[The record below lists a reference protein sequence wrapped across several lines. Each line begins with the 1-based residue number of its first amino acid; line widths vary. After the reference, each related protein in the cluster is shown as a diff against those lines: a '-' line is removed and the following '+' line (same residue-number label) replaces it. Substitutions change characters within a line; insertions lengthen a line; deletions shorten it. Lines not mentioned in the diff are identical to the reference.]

1 MELHYQRIEKEMKK
15 SLLAIAVFGAFSS
28 VAMAQSSV
36 TIYGVLDASTS
47 FTTNENAT
55 GGHQL
60 SMGNGIFEG
69 SRLGFKGIEDLGGGT
84 SALFD
89 LEAGFSGANGTLS
102 NQGQLFGS
110 QAWVGLK
117 NSDLGEIDAGRQY
130 GLAYQTLGSYAPL
143 GRGVATEQG
152 NTPQLAWQTA
162 LYGVSFDNSLEYT
175 KDIGAFK
182 VQGQYSFGGVA
193 GATSVGSTTAASL
206 KYSDGPFSI
215 GGVLQQSKDA
225 NSNNLKVA
233 GLGGSFITGPATLFL
248 SYSNAKR
255 DPGFGVAS
263 NLSGGP
269 LANTSLLANT
279 NTVLQRTDNVWTTG
293 VGFQALPALNFTVG
307 YMHDSVKNDTDA
319 GNSGGVS
326 TAYAVAD
333 YNLSKRT
340 DVYLEADSSRL
351 KGGEIASAD
360 VLSIPGG
367 NSERNSIAAGLRVKF

>member
-1 MELHYQRIEKEMKK
+1 MKK

-28 VAMAQSSV
+28 AAMAQSSV
-36 TIYGVLDASTS
+36 TVYGVLDASTS
-47 FTTNENAT
+47 FTTNENTA

-69 SRLGFKGIEDLGGGT
+69 SRIGFKGLEDLGGGT
-84 SALFD
+84 SAVFD

-130 GLAYQTLGSYAPL
+130 GLSYQTLGSYAPL

-175 KDIGAFK
+175 KDIGSFK

-193 GATSVGSTTAASL
+193 GATSVGSTAAASL
-206 KYSDGPFSI
+206 KYGEGPFSI
-215 GGVLQQSKDA
+215 GGVVQQSKDA
-225 NSNNLKVA
+225 NANDLKVL
-233 GLGGSFITGPATLFL
+233 GLGGSFVTGPATLFL
-248 SYSNAKR
+248 SYSDAKR
-255 DPGFGVAS
+255 DPGFGAS
-263 NLSGGP
+263 PNLSGGP

-279 NTVLQRTDNVWTTG
+279 NTKLQRSDDVWTTG
-293 VGFQALPALNFTVG
+293 VGFQATPAWNFTLG
-307 YMHDSVKNDTDA
+307 YMHDAVKNDSDS

-333 YNLSKRT
+333 YSLSKRT
-340 DVYLEADSSRL
+340 DVYVEADSSRL
-351 KGGEIASAD
+351 KGGEVASAD
-360 VLSIPGG
+360 VLSIPGA
-367 NSERNSIAAGLRVKF
+367 SERNSVAAGLRVKF

>member
-1 MELHYQRIEKEMKK
+1 MKK
-15 SLLAIAVFGAFSS
+15 SLLASAILVAFSS
-28 VAMAQSSV
+28 AAMAQSNV
-36 TIYGVLDASTS
+36 TVYGVLDTS
-47 FTTNENAT
+47 ARFTTNENAA

-69 SRLGFKGIEDLGGGT
+69 SRLGFKGMEDLGGGT
-84 SALFD
+84 AAVFD

-110 QAWVGLK
+110 QAWVGLRS
-117 NSDLGEIDAGRQY
+117 NELGEIDAGRQY
-130 GLAYQTLGSYAPL
+130 GLSYQTLGSFAPL

-152 NTPQLAWQTA
+152 NTPELAWQTA

-193 GATSVGSTTAASL
+193 GATSVGSTSAASL
-206 KYSDGPFSI
+206 KYGEGPFSV

-225 NSNNLKVA
+225 NSNNLKVM
-233 GLGGSFITGPATLFL
+233 GLGGSFVTGPATLFL
-248 SYSNAKR
+248 SYLNAKR
-255 DPGFGVAS
+255 DPGFGAS
-263 NLSGGP
+263 ANLTGGP

-279 NTVLQRTDNVWTTG
+279 NTRLQRTDNVWTTG
-293 VGFQALPALNFTVG
+293 VGFQATPAWNFTLG
-307 YMHDSVKNDTDA
+307 YMHDAVKNDSDL

-326 TAYAVAD
+326 TVYAVAD
-333 YNLSKRT
+333 YSLSKRT
-340 DVYLEADSSRL
+340 DVYFEADGSRL

-367 NSERNSIAAGLRVKF
+367 NSERNGVSAGLRVRF